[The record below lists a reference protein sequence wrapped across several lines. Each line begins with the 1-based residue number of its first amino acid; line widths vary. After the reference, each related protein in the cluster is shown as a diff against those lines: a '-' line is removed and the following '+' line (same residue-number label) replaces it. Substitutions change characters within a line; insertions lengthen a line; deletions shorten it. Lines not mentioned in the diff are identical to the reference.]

1 MVNEFTL
8 CESLLIRRIKQG
20 KGEIAMEFL
29 TTKDV
34 LERFQIPYH
43 RLAYLFSSRRV
54 PEVRK
59 TSSGSRLYGEGDVER
74 IRAALDDIGEA
85 TRRRCTQDHPG
96 GQLG

>member
-1 MVNEFTL
+1 M
-8 CESLLIRRIKQG
+8 IKQG
-20 KGEIAMEFL
+20 KSGIAMEFL

-59 TSSGSRLYGEGDVER
+59 SSSGSRVYSERDVER
-74 IRAALDDIGEA
+74 IRMALDDIEKRA
-85 TRRRCTQDHPG
+85 RMQSAQDLARAG
-96 GQLG
+96 VD

>member
-1 MVNEFTL
+1 
-8 CESLLIRRIKQG
+8 
-20 KGEIAMEFL
+20 MEFL

-59 TSSGSRLYGEGDVER
+59 TSSGSRLYSESDVDR
-74 IRAALDDIGEA
+74 IRMALEDIDQRA
-85 TRRRCTQDHPG
+85 RTQVAPDLAG
-96 GQLG
+96 AGVD

>member
-1 MVNEFTL
+1 
-8 CESLLIRRIKQG
+8 
-20 KGEIAMEFL
+20 MEFL

-74 IRAALDDIGEA
+74 IRMALDDIDRKARTLSVRDVAGA
-85 TRRRCTQDHPG
+85 GVD
-96 GQLG
+96 

>member
-1 MVNEFTL
+1 
-8 CESLLIRRIKQG
+8 
-20 KGEIAMEFL
+20 MEWL

-59 TSSGSRLYGEGDVER
+59 CSSGSRLYCEGDVER
-74 IRAALDDIGEA
+74 IRTALENIKNRG
-85 TRRRCTQDHPG
+85 TRLAQSSPERRTG
-96 GQLG
+96 